1 MLEEISSDLDAIK
14 AAIDEMT
21 EFYLSSITK
30 LSRFK

>member
-1 MLEEISSDLDAIK
+1 MLEEISSDLEAIE
-14 AAIDEMT
+14 AILDEMM

>member
-1 MLEEISSDLDAIK
+1 MPEEISSDLDAIE
-14 AAIDEMT
+14 AILDEMM

>member
-1 MLEEISSDLDAIK
+1 MLEEISSDLDAIE
-14 AAIDEMT
+14 AILDEMM